1 MVEILRENGKNKNPN
16 LLICASRSCSR
27 TEPGHVKV
35 KWPGLRVHTLFVLE
49 SRVKQLDWFCNSFY
63 STVESLPLSKIFC
76 SDAKYLIESLASRN
90 GCVLCAD
97 HENIG
102 SELGKYNVV
111 VGSQSRSLPGVLA
124 FYDSH

>member
-1 MVEILRENGKNKNPN
+1 M
-16 LLICASRSCSR
+16 
-27 TEPGHVKV
+27 
-35 KWPGLRVHTLFVLE
+35 LE
-49 SRVKQLDWFCNSFY
+49 RRVKQLDWFCNSFY

-102 SELGKYNVV
+102 YELAKYKCCGGVC
-111 VGSQSRSLPGVLA
+111 RRLSLSPGVSLECLH
-124 FYDSH
+124 FMILTQGGSEGRLGQGKVNLYNTLNPG